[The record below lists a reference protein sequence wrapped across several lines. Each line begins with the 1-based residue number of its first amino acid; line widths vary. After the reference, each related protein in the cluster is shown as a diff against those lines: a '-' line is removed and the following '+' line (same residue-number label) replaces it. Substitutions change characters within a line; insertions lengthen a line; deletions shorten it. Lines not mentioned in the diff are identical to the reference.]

1 MRPERALVLVLAL
14 ALALAVAGPAGAKD
28 KAPAR
33 PKELSADGR
42 ANVMLAQSY
51 LDAGRVDD
59 AEKRAKAALLTDGD
73 VALAHATMAL
83 VHVAKSREDA
93 ARKEFDRARKLAPG
107 DGAILNAYGS
117 FLCAHG
123 DRAGADAAFQLAL
136 ADQRYA
142 TPVKPLVNAGR
153 CAAIGGDWGAADGYL
168 RRAVAIAPRERVV
181 LLLLAET
188 QLKLGRA
195 LEARAFVERAD
206 ALGPE
211 PNTLALAAR
220 TEDAAGDAEASARY
234 RKRLREEFPKYVPK
248 AEGAGKQ

>member
-1 MRPERALVLVLAL
+1 MQPERALVLAL
-14 ALALAVAGPAGAKD
+14 ALAAAGAAGAKD

-33 PKELSADGR
+33 SAELSSDGR

-51 LDAGRVDD
+51 LDAGRID
-59 AEKRAKAALLTDGD
+59 AAEARAKAALLTDGD

-83 VHVAKSREDA
+83 VHVAQKRDSA
-93 ARKEFDRARKLAPG
+93 ARKEFDRARKLAPA

-117 FLCAHG
+117 FLCGQG
-123 DRAGADAAFQLAL
+123 DRAGADAAFQAAL
-136 ADQRYA
+136 ADRRYA
-142 TPVKPLVNAGR
+142 APAQAMVNAGR
-153 CAAIGGDWGAADGYL
+153 CAAMGGDWGAADGYL

-181 LLLLAET
+181 LLLLAEA
-188 QLKLGRA
+188 QLKLGRP

-220 TEDAAGDAEASARY
+220 AEDAAGDAEASARY
-234 RKRLREEFPKYVPK
+234 RKRLREEFPNYVPT
-248 AEGAGKQ
+248 AEGARKQ